1 MKLKI
6 SREVKIGIYAMT
18 ILIGLYGVFNFLK
31 GRDLFNSYNTYY
43 ATYED
48 VEGLT
53 QSAPVFL
60 KGLKVG
66 SVVKITFEKEV
77 QSFLVTLRV
86 DSRYGI
92 PEHSTAEIYGVNIM
106 GNKALRI
113 LISHSPKLAQ
123 SKEYLKS
130 GVASDIMTTMV
141 NELMPIK
148 NKLDVLLSNLN
159 TTVKTVNHILNEEKQ
174 RELDESIR
182 SLNKTMKHIEQISGV
197 VDAQKAHL
205 GNTLE
210 NADAFTTSL
219 RNSTQHIESVIQNL
233 EQISDSLAQSNL
245 KGSVERLNLL
255 LAQASDTTGTVGQ
268 LLYNDELYHRL
279 TITLKDLDALIND
292 VKENPKKYVRLSLF

>member
-6 SREVKIGIYAMT
+6 SKEVKIGIYAIT
-18 ILIGLYGVFNFLK
+18 ILVVMYWIFNFLK
-31 GRDLFNSYNTYY
+31 GRDLFNTYNTYY
-43 ATYED
+43 ATYEN

-66 SVVKITFEKEV
+66 SVIKIVFEKEE

-86 DSRYGI
+86 DNHYGI
-92 PEHSTAEIYGVNIM
+92 PEHSTAEIYAADIM
-106 GNKALRI
+106 GTKAIRI
-113 LISHSPKLAQ
+113 LVSNSPKLAQ

-130 GVASDIMTTMV
+130 SVASDMMTMMV
-141 NELMPIK
+141 NELTPIK

-159 TTVKTVNHILNEEKQ
+159 VTVETINHILNEEKQ

-182 SLNKTMKHIEQISGV
+182 SLNKTMKHIERIAGV
-197 VDAQKAHL
+197 VDAQKDHL

-210 NADAFTTSL
+210 NADAFTASL

-245 KGSVERLNLL
+245 KGTVERLNLL
-255 LAQASDTTGTVGQ
+255 LVQVSDTTGTVGQ
-268 LLYNDELYHRL
+268 LLYNDELYQRL
-279 TITLKDLDALIND
+279 SITLKDLDALIND
-292 VKENPKKYVRLSLF
+292 LRANPKKYVKLSLF